1 MEFHCR
7 TELTAEQSR
16 NWTEFLDRS
25 PHAHPRQDLRYGAVE
40 ARMGNTPLY
49 FTATEKGVLRGIC
62 LVSLQRRSA
71 SGLPIVE
78 GNARGGPVCDDP
90 DLLIEFLE
98 AICRHPAL
106 ESAVTLKSS
115 PYWLDD
121 DARAL
126 APRFATLPYRHVDPA
141 PFRDTGLIDL
151 DRTEEEIQSSFSRSA
166 RRKVR
171 LAEKAGIEV
180 RPIRTLDDAHVF
192 FDRLNRM
199 LARHKLT
206 PTTRLEYE
214 NSFDTILTDSSIGI
228 ILGAYSGDR
237 FLGGYLSLRSRRVA
251 HSRSY
256 VADVEAIEAIDGP
269 RIAPLVWLT
278 GLLWAKAEGCR
289 VVDVEGWKH
298 VSDPS
303 EPQFNVYEYKGEF
316 NPTPAIR
323 ISEQLRILRP
333 GLHRIAKAS
342 RKVRTALE
350 RGLARVS
357 RRRRAS

>member
-1 MEFHCR
+1 MEFVCHAA
-7 TELTAEQSR
+7 LTPEQSKS
-16 NWTEFLDRS
+16 WTGFLDRS

-49 FTATEKGVLRGIC
+49 FTATEKGALRGIC
-62 LVSLQRRSA
+62 LVSLQRRRST
-71 SGLPIVE
+71 GIPIVE
-78 GNARGGPVCDDP
+78 AVVRGGPVCDDP
-90 DLLIEFLE
+90 HLLVDFLE
-98 AICRHPAL
+98 AICGHPAL
-106 ESAVTLKSS
+106 ERAVSLKSS

-126 APRFATLPYRHVDPA
+126 APLFGGLPYRHVDPA

-151 DRTEEEIQSSFSRSA
+151 DRSEEELRSSFSRSA

-180 RPIRTLDDAHVF
+180 RPIRTIDEAHVF

-199 LARHKLT
+199 LQRHKLT
-206 PTTRLEYE
+206 PTSRLEYE
-214 NSFDTILTDSSIGI
+214 NSFDTVLTDSSIGI
-228 ILGAYSGDR
+228 ILGAYSGDL

-256 VADVEAIEAIDGP
+256 VADVEAIESIDGP
-269 RIAPLVWLT
+269 RIAPLVWLA

-289 VVDVEGWKH
+289 IVDVEGWKQ
-298 VSDPS
+298 VEDPS
-303 EPQFNVYEYKGEF
+303 DPQFNVYEYKGEF

-323 ISEQLRILRP
+323 ISEQFRVLRP
-333 GLHRIAKAS
+333 GLHR
-342 RKVRTALE
+342 VE
-350 RGLARVS
+350 RVS
-357 RRRRAS
+357 RKLRGALRRGIAGVKGRRSTG